1 MVLLTLALPLA
12 LLALLLM
19 MERVERSLDTDRTL
33 DRLANLLRQ
42 SPADELERVVSEE
55 YATAVDR
62 YWKRRR
68 RALLVDG
75 ERARG

>member
-19 MERVERSLDTDRTL
+19 MERVERILGEDATL
-33 DRLANLLRQ
+33 DRLADLLRQ
-42 SPADELERVVSEE
+42 SPPDELERVVSEE

-68 RALLVDG
+68 TLLVNGD
-75 ERARG
+75 RARG

>member
-19 MERVERSLDTDRTL
+19 MERVERSLGADATL
-33 DRLANLLRQ
+33 DRLADLLRQ
-42 SPADELERVVSEE
+42 GAPDELERVVSEE
-55 YATAVDR
+55 YSTAVDR
-62 YWKRRR
+62 YWRRRR

-75 ERARG
+75 DRARG